1 MSYSQKIPNA
11 CQHSACSMGRRAG
24 RLDRAHRALRLYTL
38 GWWLGAGLVAVAV
51 NRAALIWILDRM
63 GFLNFRG
70 LDGLIRIPRL
80 PACCAARLRR
90 PEMHRLRGDPEGQ
103 AATVAQAIFILR
115 PVAYPE
121 LHLRNVMAA
130 LGVEFFGH
138 AVSQFDE

>member
-1 MSYSQKIPNA
+1 
-11 CQHSACSMGRRAG
+11 MGLRVVRFG
-24 RLDRAHRALRLYTL
+24 RAHRTLRLYTL
-38 GWWLGAGLVAVAV
+38 GWGLGAGLVAVAV